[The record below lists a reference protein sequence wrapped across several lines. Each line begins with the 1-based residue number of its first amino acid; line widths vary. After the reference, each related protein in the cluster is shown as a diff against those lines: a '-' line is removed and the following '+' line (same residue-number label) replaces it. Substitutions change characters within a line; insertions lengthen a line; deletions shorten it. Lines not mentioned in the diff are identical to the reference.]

1 MRRLLRRIG
10 SRLRSARPQP
20 LILMYHR
27 VAAPMVDPWGLAV
40 HPDRFAVHMEM
51 LRKHRTPLPMSEVV
65 RRTQDGT
72 LPDNTV
78 AVTFDDGYVDN
89 VSDARP
95 RLDATGVPATIFLV
109 AGAIGQ
115 TREFWW
121 DEMARGILG
130 RREALDC
137 EIPVNGDLRRLTFPA
152 ASGSN
157 DDLQANKSWRAWQEP
172 STARQRTFLD
182 FWRSLRDANAAA
194 RDEAMNRFREAANV
208 PAADPTDLPMAP
220 GDVAELVRD
229 GLFEI
234 GGHTLTHPPL
244 PLLAPEERRREIE
257 DGKRR
262 CEQLAGREVRGFA
275 YPHGALDD
283 TCRAAVRA
291 GGFTWACTTVA
302 GSVQRSSDP
311 HALPRLF
318 VQDWDV
324 ATFAAALT

>member
-10 SRLRSARPQP
+10 GRLRPARPQP

-27 VAAPMVDPWGLAV
+27 VAAPAVDPWGLAV
-40 HPDRFAVHMEM
+40 RPDRFAVHMEM
-51 LRKHRTPLPMSEVV
+51 LRERRTPLPMSEVV
-65 RRTQDGT
+65 QRLRDGT
-72 LPDNTV
+72 LPDNAV

-95 RLDATGVPATIFLV
+95 RLAAAGVPATIFLV
-109 AGAIGQ
+109 ADAIGQ
-115 TREFWW
+115 AREFWW
-121 DEMARGILG
+121 DEVARGILD

-137 EIPVNGDLRRLTFPA
+137 EIPVNGGLCRLTFSA
-152 ASGSN
+152 ANGSE
-157 DDLQANKSWRAWQEP
+157 DDLEANKSWRAWQKP

-182 FWRSLRDANAAA
+182 FWRPLRDANAAA

-220 GDVAELVRD
+220 GDVAQLVRD

-257 DGKRR
+257 EGKRR

-283 TCRAAVRA
+283 HCRAAVRA
-291 GGFTWACTTVA
+291 SGFTWACTTVA

>member
-10 SRLRSARPQP
+10 NRLRPARPQP

-27 VAAPMVDPWGLAV
+27 VATPMVDPWGLAV
-40 HPDRFAVHMEM
+40 HPDRFSAHMEM

-65 RRTQDGT
+65 RRLQDGT
-72 LPDNTV
+72 LPDNAV

-109 AGAIGQ
+109 ADAIGQ

-121 DEMARGILG
+121 DEVARGILG
-130 RREALDC
+130 RRDALDC
-137 EIPVNGDLRRLTFPA
+137 EIPVNGGLCRLTFPA
-152 ASGSN
+152 TSGSE
-157 DDLQANKSWRAWQEP
+157 DDPQANASWRAWQEP

-182 FWRSLRDANAAA
+182 FWRRLRDARAAA
-194 RDEAMNRFREAANV
+194 RDEAMNRFRMAANV
-208 PAADPTDLPMAP
+208 PAADHTDLPMAP
-220 GDVAELVRD
+220 SDVAKLVRD

-257 DGKRR
+257 EGKRR

-283 TCRAAVRA
+283 NCRTAVRES
-291 GGFTWACTTVA
+291 GFRWACTTVA

-324 ATFAAALT
+324 ATFAAALR